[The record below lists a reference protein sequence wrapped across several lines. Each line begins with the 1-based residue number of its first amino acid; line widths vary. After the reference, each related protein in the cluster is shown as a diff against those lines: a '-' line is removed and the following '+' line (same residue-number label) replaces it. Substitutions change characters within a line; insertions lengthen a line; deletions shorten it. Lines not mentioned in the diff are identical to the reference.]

1 VCSCNSSRKAW
12 CSNSQFSSRNFS
24 SGNLFS
30 NRYFHHR
37 GYLYPVLALMCD
49 VWPLSALVVPECL
62 DYETKLAKT
71 PHDEAVWLEYASSV
85 ESITRKVFV
94 MERSVQQNPLSLGLW
109 HAYLDMV
116 LGLAKNLQFYHH
128 RTQLV
133 NVNRLF
139 ERALLCLGKDGGE
152 SDTVWTKYLLFLV
165 EKQVANVTFVRNA
178 FNRCLASLPV
188 LVHGTIWPLYL
199 KFADCIGGAT
209 GSTVYAKYLAY
220 NPEVDVMF
228 VLSKFIEYN
237 DETAAISL
245 FESILTSPEKFT
257 LSKSLLETWWEYI
270 EYLVQTALDNQT
282 STDGQGS
289 RWDAQVESKILFAV
303 DKFPDQM
310 AKLYTTLTTY
320 YINRDNS
327 AKVRYFFDLALSTC
341 VTVPDFVMIYND
353 YVDFEE
359 EELDSLSQNLPQDLT
374 AFDFRM
380 NSYEDLLQNR
390 SLLLNDVLLR
400 KDMNNLDTWYGRL
413 GLFKDDLDTTLKV
426 YAEALTQ
433 LNPLKAY
440 SANKE
445 HSLPQLWIDYA
456 NVYASKHDYKTTNL
470 IFSKAVTSQ
479 FASLDQLSDL
489 YIKWSEILLESSLD
503 DAENRAV
510 NVLEAVLFKTPSKK
524 TDENKFIH
532 NEISN
537 SKTLWGFYIDLLESF
552 IDSAEQQENIER
564 VCKAYDRL
572 IDTKLATAQNILDY
586 VAFLQSWTFWERS
599 YSVYERGLKLF
610 PDSRIK
616 YEIWIC
622 YLEKV
627 LERKLSM
634 HRTRDLFDQCL
645 SGNTETKV
653 AGYLCAPIIKM
664 YSKFEQ
670 DNNSIMK
677 SIKAVELGIKLI
689 RNSIAEEKLLKA
701 ELEEALDEKF
711 ELYGILIDKW
721 TSIKASDELRAIFE
735 DAVKDDQLRFAE
747 LITLVQRFI
756 DFETMEKQY
765 IRARALF
772 KFVCRLVHPESLT
785 IKPTWSKWEEFEL
798 KFGNE
803 SSFKEMLR
811 FKRYVSEEL
820 KQEELIKDSLNP
832 MGFIKSETI
841 QKGKLPPIP
850 KNPDQI
856 DIDMD
861 M

>member
-1 VCSCNSSRKAW
+1 MVEIFFGEIYST
-12 CSNSQFSSRNFS
+12 
-24 SGNLFS
+24 

-37 GYLYPVLALMCD
+37 GYLYPVLVLMCD
-49 VWPLSALVVPECL
+49 VWPLSTLVGPECL

-71 PHDEAVWLEYASSV
+71 PHDDAVWLQYAASV
-85 ESITRKVFV
+85 QSTTRKVFI
-94 MERSVQQNPLSLGLW
+94 MERSVQLNPLSVELW
-109 HAYLDMV
+109 HSYIDMV
-116 LGLAKNLQFYHH
+116 LELAEPLQFYHH

-139 ERALLCLGKDGGE
+139 ERAVLCLNKEDGE
-152 SDTVWTKYLLFLV
+152 SDNMWTKYLVFLT
-165 EKQVANVTFVRNA
+165 EKQTANVTFVRNA

-188 LVHGTIWPLYL
+188 LLHGTVWPLYL
-199 KFADCIGGAT
+199 KFADSVGGAT
-209 GSTVYAKYLAY
+209 GSTIYAKYLVY
-220 NPEVDVMF
+220 NPPELDVEM

-245 FESILTSPEKFT
+245 FESILATPEKFT
-257 LSKSLLETWWEYI
+257 LSKSLLETWWDYI
-270 EYLVQTALDNQT
+270 EYLVQTALDSQT
-282 STDGQGS
+282 SSGGEIS
-289 RWDAQVESKILFAV
+289 RWDVQVEAKILFAV
-303 DKFPDQM
+303 AKFPDQM

-320 YINRDNS
+320 YINRDNG

-353 YVDFEE
+353 YLDYEE
-359 EELDSLSQNLPQDLT
+359 QVVDSLSRNLPHDLT

-380 NSYEDLLQNR
+380 NSYEYLLQNR

-400 KDMNNLDTWYGRL
+400 KDRNNLDTWYGRL
-413 GLFKDDLDTTLKV
+413 GLFKDDLDTILRV

-433 LNPLKAY
+433 INPLKAH
-440 SANKE
+440 SGNKE

-456 NVYASKHDYKTTNL
+456 NVYACKQDYKTTNL

-489 YIKWSEILLESSLD
+489 YIKWSEMLLESSLD
-503 DAENRAV
+503 DAENKAISV
-510 NVLEAVLFKTPSKK
+510 IETVLFKAPSNK
-524 TDENKFIH
+524 TEENKSIH
-532 NEISN
+532 DEIPT

-552 IDSAEQQENIER
+552 VDSAEQQENIER

-572 IDTKLATAQNILDY
+572 IDTKLATAQNVLDY
-586 VAFLQSWTFWERS
+586 AAFLQSWTFWERS
-599 YSVYERGLKLF
+599 YAVYERGLKLF

-616 YEIWIC
+616 FELWNC

-627 LERKLSM
+627 LARKLSID
-634 HRTRDLFDQCL
+634 RTRDLFDQCL
-645 SGNTETKV
+645 SGNTGTRIG
-653 AGYLCAPIIKM
+653 GYLCAPIVKM

-670 DNNSIMK
+670 DNNSVMK
-677 SIKAVELGIKLI
+677 SIKCIELGIKLI
-689 RNSIAEEKLLKA
+689 RKSILVDKLLKP
-701 ELEEALDEKF
+701 ESEKALDDKF

-747 LITLVQRFI
+747 LIALVQRFV

-765 IRARALF
+765 TRARALF
-772 KFVCRLVHPESLT
+772 KFVCRLTHPESLT

-803 SSFKEMLR
+803 PSFKEMLR
-811 FKRYVSEEL
+811 FKRLVGEEL

-841 QKGKLPPIP
+841 QKGKQPTILE
-850 KNPDQI
+850 NPDQI